1 MTIFDLFSLKN
12 KTVVVTGAGNGIGQA
27 IAEAVAEAGASVVCA
42 GRSDAAETTAF
53 SIRAAGH
60 EAIGTRADVTDE
72 PAVASLMDGAVD
84 RYGRLDVVFANAGM
98 SDYYLAPHE
107 TSLQQWNDVVASNLT
122 SVFLCAKHAARHM
135 LAQDGGKIIPTASI
149 WGETG
154 ADTTP
159 IPAYASAKGGVINLT
174 RELALQYA
182 ADGIT
187 VNALSPGFF
196 RTGIGSDKNPPP
208 GTIDRLIEAAIAAVP
223 THRIMEPAE
232 LKGTAVYLASA
243 ASDAM
248 TGHILTVD
256 LGVTAH

>member
-1 MTIFDLFSLKN
+1 M
-12 KTVVVTGAGNGIGQA
+12 
-27 IAEAVAEAGASVVCA
+27 VCA

-53 SIRAAGH
+53 SIRDAGH

-159 IPAYASAKGGVINLT
+159 IPAYVLQ
-174 RELALQYA
+174 RELAWRPRSAGL
-182 ADGIT
+182 GGGF
-187 VNALSPGFF
+187 LSEPMPVRKKPGE
-196 RTGIGSDKNPPP
+196 S
-208 GTIDRLIEAAIAAVP
+208 IAAVP

>member
-12 KTVVVTGAGNGIGQA
+12 KTVVVTGA
-27 IAEAVAEAGASVVCA
+27 EAVAEAGA
-42 GRSDAAETTAF
+42 
-53 SIRAAGH
+53 
-60 EAIGTRADVTDE
+60 TRADVTDE

-159 IPAYASAKGGVINLT
+159 IPACVLQ
-174 RELALQYA
+174 RELAWRPRSA
-182 ADGIT
+182 VPGGGF
-187 VNALSPGFF
+187 LSEPMPVRKKPGE
-196 RTGIGSDKNPPP
+196 S
-208 GTIDRLIEAAIAAVP
+208 IAAVP